1 MNYALLLLITLV
13 TMNFPAQETHEVNEK
28 HVLFIG
34 NSLTYFH
41 NMPQT
46 LQKMLDET
54 HPEIRIDQITF
65 PGMSLNAHLSEIIT
79 SSTENEI
86 NTRKKNDNE
95 QTETEKKLVEK
106 KWDIIVLQTG
116 TVGVLIPEN
125 RELKINKAISDIKK
139 RVTSRGCQFIL
150 FNTWPSKDSYPKKYC
165 YPGSM
170 IDKTLQNHEYCSP
183 VMENLRQEVTAIN
196 NSYKIL
202 SKENNLIQS
211 DNGTKFF
218 DIITKHPEIELY
230 DDETHP
236 SQYGSFLNACI
247 FYKMLTGRRASA
259 LNYNG
264 NIEPEKSKLLKSVA
278 DE

>member
-1 MNYALLLLITLV
+1 MKYALLILTTLVGITLC
-13 TMNFPAQETHEVNEK
+13 AQETHKINEK

-34 NSLTYFH
+34 NSLTYF
-41 NMPQT
+41 NSMPQM

-54 HPEIRIDQITF
+54 HPEIRIDQSTF
-65 PGMSLNAHLSEIIT
+65 PGMSLNGHLSEIIT

-86 NTRKKNDNE
+86 NTRKKNDDE
-95 QTETEKKLVEK
+95 QTETEKKLLER

-125 RELKINKAISDIKK
+125 REFKIKRAISDIKNI
-139 RVTSRGCQFIL
+139 VTNPECQFIV

-170 IDKTLQNHEYCSP
+170 IDKTLQNPEYCSP
-183 VMENLRQEVTAIN
+183 LMENLRQEVTAIN

-202 SKENNLIQS
+202 AKENKLIQS

-218 DIITKHPEIELY
+218 EVITKYPEIELY
-230 DDETHP
+230 DDDTHP

-247 FYKMLTGRRASA
+247 FYKMLTGKEASELIYIGSVA
-259 LNYNG
+259 ADQAK
-264 NIEPEKSKLLKSVA
+264 ILKSVA